1 MLMEW
6 LGHSSSELIRHY
18 YHLYDAEARRRMD
31 ELDFLGGAG
40 RRSAGD
46 YEGKLEQ
53 EDVGPSS
60 SGEATCD

>member
-1 MLMEW
+1 MEW
-6 LGHSSSELIRHY
+6 LGHANSELIRHY

-40 RRSAGD
+40 RRSAGNNGD
-46 YEGKLEQ
+46 ILDK

-60 SGEATCD
+60 SGEATSE